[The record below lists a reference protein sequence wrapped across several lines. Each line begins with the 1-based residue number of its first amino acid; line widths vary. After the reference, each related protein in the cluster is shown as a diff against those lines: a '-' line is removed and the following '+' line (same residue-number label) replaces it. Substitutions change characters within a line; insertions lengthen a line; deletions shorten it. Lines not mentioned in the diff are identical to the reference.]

1 MFFIDEVKIHLKA
14 GDGGNG
20 AVSFHRAKF
29 IEFGGPDGGNGGK
42 GGDIILC
49 VDDNITTLANFRYR
63 QHFIAANGANGSGSN
78 RTGFSGDDLIITI
91 PAGTQVFDN
100 TYSYLMHDLE
110 KNREKVVIAKGGLGG
125 AGNACFKSSVS
136 RAPTRAIKGKKGD
149 EFSIWLSLKLLSDIG
164 IIGLPNAGKST
175 FLSIVTDAKPKVSDY
190 PFTTLSPQLGVFRVD
205 INKEVVL
212 ADIPGL
218 IEGASEGLGLGD
230 RFLKHIERCNV
241 LVHVVDVTTQNPV
254 ASYHTVRNELTKY
267 SMMLAE
273 KKELIVLS
281 KCDLIS
287 EDEITVLQNTFIN
300 SISRE
305 VMRCTYVERD
315 TMRKAILKAIDL
327 TERHD

>member
-29 IEFGGPDGGNGGK
+29 IEFGGPDGGNGGS
-42 GGDIILC
+42 GGNIVLIA
-49 VDDNITTLANFRYR
+49 DDSMTTLASFRYK
-63 QHFIAANGANGSGSN
+63 QHFISTNGANGSGN
-78 RTGFSGDDLIITI
+78 NKTGVSGDDLIITV
-91 PAGTQVFDN
+91 PTGTQVFDD

-110 KNREKVVIAKGGLGG
+110 KDGERVMIAKGGLGG
-125 AGNACFKSSVS
+125 AGNACFKSSTS
-136 RAPTRAIKGKKGD
+136 RAPTKAIKGKKGD
-149 EFSIWLSLKLLSDIG
+149 TFSIWLSLKLLSDIG

-175 FLSIVTDAKPKVSDY
+175 FLSMVTDAKPKVRDY
-190 PFTTLSPQLGVFRVD
+190 PFTTLSPQLGVFRID
-205 INKEVVL
+205 MNTEVVL

-241 LVHVVDVTTQNPV
+241 LIHVVDATDQDPI
-254 ASYHTVRNELTKY
+254 ASYYTIRNELAKY
-267 SMMLAE
+267 SPTLVE
-273 KKELIVLS
+273 KKELVVLS

-287 EDEITVLQNTFIN
+287 EDAVTVLQNTFIN

-305 VMRCTYVERD
+305 VMQCTYVARD
-315 TMRKAILKAIDL
+315 TMRKAILKAIEL
-327 TERHD
+327 IECHD